1 MLSYTFIQLLFSS
14 VFSLIPKG
22 FLEFVTDFHNI
33 LLLYQLADMTIA
45 MNNDVSVIVIFE
57 IGKSS
62 LIASYYFGGISVNLA

>member
-1 MLSYTFIQLLFSS
+1 MLSDTFIQLLFSS
-14 VFSLIPKG
+14 IFSLIPNG

-62 LIASYYFGGISVNLA
+62 LIASYYLTLGEYQSI